1 MKKYR
6 IRLKAQANFIK
17 DIEIEATDKN
27 VAYRIA
33 QGKANDMLD
42 LCIKQAKK
50 KDKNIMN
57 NMSYFDT
64 TKPRE
69 I

>member
-6 IRLKAQANFIK
+6 IRLKAQINFIK
-17 DIEIEATDKN
+17 DIELEAVDKDT
-27 VAYRIA
+27 AYRIA
-33 QGKANDMLD
+33 QGKARDMLY
-42 LCIKQAKK
+42 LCIKQAKE
-50 KDKNIMN
+50 KDKDITN

-64 TKPRE
+64 TKPKE

>member
-6 IRLKAQANFIK
+6 IRLKAQINFIK
-17 DIEIEATDKN
+17 DIEVEAVDKDI
-27 VAYRIA
+27 AYRIA
-33 QGKANDMLD
+33 QGKASDMLD
-42 LCIKQAKK
+42 NCIKIVKK

-64 TKPRE
+64 TKPKE